1 MSFLFLGEYSLISYI
16 WGKGKEKPSPLDVTQ
31 RCDLFWSTAQASC
44 GRLQLPA
51 MTQNYWS
58 WEADIFKNWREEL
71 EKCIP
76 FFWLRCQVL
85 VPSSGRKWF
94 AGNFFLV
101 PSNPL
106 KLCVQNI
113 GPDSWLYIPQYE
125 VAAVLCNSCMLLWN
139 LQLAGCVC
147 VYKGTLDFSII
158 YG

>member
-1 MSFLFLGEYSLISYI
+1 MRERERETISSSCDSKVWPLLKYSTGLMWQVTAACYDSKLLKLRSWHFQELKGRTGKVHPFLL
-16 WGKGKEKPSPLDVTQ
+16 T
-31 RCDLFWSTAQASC
+31 
-44 GRLQLPA
+44 
-51 MTQNYWS
+51 
-58 WEADIFKNWREEL
+58 
-71 EKCIP
+71 
-76 FFWLRCQVL
+76 LRCQVL